1 MSKNDKNKK
10 NQNNDDKSKK
20 EEIDLYIENIIEK
33 NMIEIMNDRFGRY
46 SKYIIQQRAIPDA
59 RDGLKPV
66 QRRIL
71 YSM

>member
-1 MSKNDKNKK
+1 MSR
-10 NQNNDDKSKK
+10 NNHDGKLSKD
-20 EEIDLYIENIIEK
+20 EIDKYIDNIIEK
-33 NMIEIMNDRFGRY
+33 NMVDIMSDRFGKY

-71 YSM
+71 FSM

>member
-1 MSKNDKNKK
+1 MKK
-10 NQNNDDKSKK
+10 DRK
-20 EEIDLYIENIIEK
+20 EEIQEVTENIIEK
-33 NMIEIMNDRFGRY
+33 NMADIMSDRFGRY